1 MTTPRIVTCPT
12 CRQRVKWTTKNQYRP
27 FCSERCKVIDL
38 GGWASEEHR
47 IPDVRAGD
55 FEAEPSESE
64 SDY

>member
-1 MTTPRIVTCPT
+1 MNTPRIVTCPT
-12 CRQRVKWTTKNQYRP
+12 CRQGVKWTTKNQYRP

-55 FEAEPSESE
+55 FEAEPSGSE

>member
-1 MTTPRIVTCPT
+1 
-12 CRQRVKWTTKNQYRP
+12 

-47 IPDVRAGD
+47 ISDIRAGD
-55 FEAEPSESE
+55 FEAEPSGSE